1 MTPGKVNENPI
12 NLGWFMKIK
21 LGSEGLATFDKLLD
35 EAAYKKHVED
45 SAH

>member
-1 MTPGKVNENPI
+1 MCPGKVNESPI

-21 LGSEGLATFDKLLD
+21 LGSEGLATFEKLLD
-35 EAAYKKHVED
+35 EEAYKKHVED